1 MKLLL
6 ILTSD
11 EVYNIIARYVKPL
24 GFEIIRYRH
33 VLKAMDNIDEIDPTA
48 IAISA
53 KDFPRHWKILI
64 RFVRDERSKEECPIV
79 LFKGKEFSMEEGAQ
93 ALFLGASGLVDEAL
107 ESPAELNRLQSILSR
122 YAPVSERR
130 KHDRLYIEDWHR
142 LGFLFV
148 NPVSRAIITGELKS
162 ISLGGLSFLPEFSS
176 MLQDIFVDT
185 RLDECS
191 LRAGDAILSPSC
203 RLVRTG
209 RMASME
215 FVSFPD
221 GEQEMLKQYLS
232 ELPLLGYK
240 MTTGPEGPVV
250 PH

>member
-11 EVYNIIARYVKPL
+11 EVYNIIAHYVKPL

-53 KDFPRHWKILI
+53 RDFPRHWKILV
-64 RFVRDERSKEECPIV
+64 RFVREERTKEECPIV
-79 LFKGKEFSMEEGAQ
+79 VFKGKQFSAEEGAQ

-107 ESPAELNRLQSILSR
+107 ETPAELNRLQNILSR

-130 KHDRLYIEDWHR
+130 KHDRLYVEDWHR

-148 NPVSRAIITGELKS
+148 NPVTRTIITGDLKT
-162 ISLGGLSFLPEFSS
+162 ISLGGISFLPEFSS
-176 MLQDIFVDT
+176 RIQELFADT

-191 LRAGDAILSPSC
+191 LRVGEAMLSPVC
-203 RLVRTG
+203 RLVRNN
-209 RMASME
+209 RMLSIE
-215 FVSFPD
+215 FVSFP
-221 GEQEMLKQYLS
+221 GQEQETLAKYLTD
-232 ELPLLGYK
+232 LPLLGYK
-240 MTTGPEGPVV
+240 VKQA
-250 PH
+250 

>member
-11 EVYNIIARYVKPL
+11 EVYNIIVRYVKPL

-53 KDFPRHWKILI
+53 RDFPRHWKILL
-64 RFVRDERSKEECPIV
+64 RFLRDERTKEECPIV
-79 LFKGKEFSMEEGAQ
+79 VFKEKQFSVEEGAQ
-93 ALFLGASGLVDEAL
+93 ALFLGASGLVDESL

-130 KHDRLYIEDWHR
+130 KHDRLYVEDWHR

-148 NPVSRAIITGELKS
+148 NPVNRAIITGELKS

-176 MLQDIFVDT
+176 MIQDIVVDT
-185 RLDECS
+185 QLDECS
-191 LRAGDAILSPSC
+191 LRAGDAILSPIC

-209 RMASME
+209 RMSSME
-215 FVSFPD
+215 FLSFPN
-221 GEQEMLKQYLS
+221 GEQKILEQYLA
-232 ELPLLGYK
+232 ELPLLGRK
-240 MTTGPEGPVV
+240 EEQAVNV
-250 PH
+250 